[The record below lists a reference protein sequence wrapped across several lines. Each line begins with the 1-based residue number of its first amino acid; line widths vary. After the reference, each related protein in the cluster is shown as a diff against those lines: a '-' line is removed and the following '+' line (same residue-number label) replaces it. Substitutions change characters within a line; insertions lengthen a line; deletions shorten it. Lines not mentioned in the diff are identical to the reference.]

1 MHVIAVVDDGYG
13 LMFNNRR
20 QSRDS
25 ELIRRIID
33 NLCGTKLYISEYS
46 QPLFQEYDLS
56 VIICKPTEVPDDAAY
71 FMESPE
77 ILSNSK
83 IETITLYHWNRIYP
97 ADVFFPKEILNG
109 YKLDKITEFKGNSH
123 DNITEEVWRK
133 K

>member
-1 MHVIAVVDDGYG
+1 MHVITAVDDSYG

-25 ELIRRIID
+25 ELISRIIN
-33 NLCGTKLYISEYS
+33 NLGSKLYISEYS
-46 QPLFQEYDLS
+46 KPLFQEYASS
-56 VIICKPTEVPDDAAY
+56 VIVCKPTEVPDDAAY
-71 FMESPE
+71 FLESPE

-97 ADVFFPKEILNG
+97 ADVFFPKEILND

>member
-1 MHVIAVVDDGYG
+1 MNVIAVVDDGYG

-25 ELIRRIID
+25 ELVSRIIN
-33 NLCGTKLYISEYS
+33 NLCGSKLYISEYS
-46 QPLFQEYDLS
+46 QSLFNEYAQE
-56 VIICKPTEVPDDAAY
+56 VIVCKPTEVPDDATY
-71 FMESPE
+71 FGESPE
-77 ILSNSK
+77 ILSNSN

-97 ADVFFPKEILNG
+97 SDVFFPKELLED